1 MISRTITEHLKYLLK
16 KYPVI
21 TITGPR
27 QSGKTTLVKE
37 LFKKKPYLN
46 LENIETRTIAN
57 SDPVGFIN
65 NLKSSGAVIDEIQ
78 RVPNLLSQIQV
89 TVDDTSKNGMFILTG
104 SQNFTL
110 LKNISQSLAGRT
122 AIVNLLPLSVHE
134 LRQHKINLNWYEQIY
149 YGGYPRIFDQNI
161 NPSIAI
167 SDYFLTYFERDIRQL
182 TAIHNINLFEKFIK
196 LCAGR
201 VGQLLDLTSISNDT
215 GVSRTTIN
223 NWISLLQ
230 TTYIIFLLEP
240 YYTNINK
247 RLVKTP
253 KIYFYDTALAS
264 YLLGIENELQLK
276 THPLTGSLF
285 ENLVV
290 SEFYKYRLNNG
301 KSINLNFYRD
311 SKKNEVDLIYKV
323 TNKLIPIEI
332 KSSETFNNI
341 FFKGFNSAQNAGI
354 KFSDEKFLVYNG
366 QAKSKVKDLNLI
378 NISDIDKYFKDF

>member
-1 MISRTITEHLKYLLK
+1 MISRTITKHLKYLFS
-16 KYPVI
+16 KYPII

-161 NPSIAI
+161 NPSIAM
-167 SDYFLTYFERDIRQL
+167 SDYFLTYVEKDIRQL
-182 TAIHNINLFEKFIK
+182 KAIHNLSLFEKFIK

-201 VGQLLDLTSISNDT
+201 VGQLLDLTSISNET

-276 THPLTGSLF
+276 THPLTGNLF

-301 KSINLNFYRD
+301 KNINLNFYRD
-311 SKKNEVDLIYKV
+311 SKKNEIDLIYKV
-323 TNKLIPIEI
+323 ANKLFPIEI

-354 KFSDEKFLVYNG
+354 KFCDEKFLVYNG